1 MKNKWIGIVII
12 VIGLA
17 ILCFATSIISFIS
30 MYNVLCEMNPDSGTD
45 FGVLMFSGLIN
56 LILGFYLIIEL
67 IK

>member
-12 VIGLA
+12 LIGLA
-17 ILCFATSIISFIS
+17 ILCWATSIVSFTS
-30 MYNVLCEMNPDSGTD
+30 MYNVLCEMDPDSGVD
-45 FGVLMFSGLIN
+45 FGVSMFSGLIN